1 MASLTDLRLGIV
13 GCGDIL
19 DAYMVGLARARD
31 SAVVAR
37 LADIDLER
45 ARSAAARYKV
55 PNAGSVEALL
65 ADEDIDIVVSL
76 TPPIIH
82 HEIVTA
88 AADSGKHVFTE
99 KPLAASVTLARS
111 ALARAD
117 EAGIMVGSA
126 PDTFL
131 GSAAQ
136 TARAAID
143 AGEIGEVTAVV
154 AFAPYNRA
162 ERRHPNPEFLFALG
176 AGPLLDVAPY
186 HVSWLIHLL
195 GPIEMVAGSARR
207 SGSSRAIT
215 TFDGRHIEIPVTV
228 DTHVTSLLAFASGVV
243 GTFIAS
249 FDIWSNRLPS
259 IEIYGSIGT
268 ISLPHPNWYDG
279 NVQIRMHDDDDWRVL
294 PPKLPVFQLTPLEKV
309 RGLGV
314 IELGDAVD
322 GGSHRSS
329 SAMAFHALE
338 VLEMMQISSGR
349 REFLPIESRCERP
362 SALTT
367 ADLERWRRRPSR
379 PIAEAW
385 APPG

>member
-1 MASLTDLRLGIV
+1 MPPLTNVRLGIV

-19 DAYMVGLARARD
+19 DAYMVGIARAGG
-31 SAVVAR
+31 AVEVAR

-45 ARSAAARYKV
+45 ARSAAARYEI
-55 PNAGSVEALL
+55 PNANSVEELL
-65 ADEDIDIVVSL
+65 ADPDIDMVVSL

-99 KPLAASVTLARS
+99 KPVAASLTLARA
-111 ALARAD
+111 ALDQAD
-117 EAGIMVGSA
+117 RAGIMVGSA

-136 TARAAID
+136 AARAAID
-143 AGEIGEVTAVV
+143 AGEIGEVIAAV

-162 ERRHPNPEFLFALG
+162 ERRHPNPEFLFGPG
-176 AGPLLDVAPY
+176 AGPLLDIAPY

-195 GPIEMVAGSARR
+195 GPIEMVAGSSRQ
-207 SGSSRAIT
+207 SGRTRGIT

-228 DTHVTSLLAFASGVV
+228 DTHVTSLLVFASGVV

-279 NVQIRMHDDDDWRVL
+279 DVHIRLHDDHDWRVL
-294 PPKLPVFQLTPLEKV
+294 PPSLPEFQLTPLEKV

-314 IELGDAVD
+314 IELGDAIG
-322 GGSHRSS
+322 GGSHRSN
-329 SAMAFHALE
+329 SALACHALE

-349 REFLPIESRCERP
+349 REFLSIETRCERP
-362 SALTT
+362 PTLTNEEF
-367 ADLERWRRRPSR
+367 ERWRRRTYG
-379 PIAEAW
+379 PIA
-385 APPG
+385 

>member
-1 MASLTDLRLGIV
+1 MSPLTEVRIGIV

-19 DAYMVGLARARD
+19 DAYMVGLARTGGAV
-31 SAVVAR
+31 VVAR

-45 ARSAAARYKV
+45 ARLAAARYKV
-55 PNAGSVEALL
+55 PYAESVEELL
-65 ADEDIDIVVSL
+65 ADPEIDVVVSL

-99 KPLAASVTLARS
+99 KPLAASVALARS
-111 ALARAD
+111 ALDRAD
-117 EAGIMVGSA
+117 NAGIMVGSA

-136 TARAAID
+136 TARASID
-143 AGEIGEVTAVV
+143 AGDIGEVIAVV

-162 ERRHPNPEFLFALG
+162 ERRHPNPEFLFASG

-195 GPIEMVAGSARR
+195 GPIEMVAGSSRQSGR
-207 SGSSRAIT
+207 SRGIT

-228 DTHVTSLLAFASGVV
+228 DTHITSLLVFASGVV

-279 NVQIRMHDDDDWRVL
+279 DVHIRLHDDHDWLVL
-294 PPKLPVFQLTPLEKV
+294 PQLLPQFQLDQLEKV

-314 IELGDAVD
+314 VELSEAI
-322 GGSHRSS
+322 GGRQHRSNG
-329 SAMAFHALE
+329 AFAYHALE
-338 VLEMMQISSGR
+338 VLEAMQTSSGR
-349 REFLPIESRCERP
+349 SEFVPIESRCERP
-362 SALTT
+362 MPLTLD
-367 ADLERWRRRPSR
+367 DLERWRRLASTPATTGD
-379 PIAEAW
+379 IE
-385 APPG
+385 